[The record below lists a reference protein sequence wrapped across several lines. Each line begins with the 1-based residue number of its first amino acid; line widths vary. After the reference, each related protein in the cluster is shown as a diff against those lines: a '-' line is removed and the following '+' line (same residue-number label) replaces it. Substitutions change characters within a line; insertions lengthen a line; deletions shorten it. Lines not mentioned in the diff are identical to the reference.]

1 MLVMALAVFGL
12 HPPRPCFPVDDK
24 AGKQR
29 RGSISPK
36 RGQAVTVKV

>member
-1 MLVMALAVFGL
+1 MQAMALAVFGL
-12 HPPRPCFPVDDK
+12 HLPRPCFPVDDK